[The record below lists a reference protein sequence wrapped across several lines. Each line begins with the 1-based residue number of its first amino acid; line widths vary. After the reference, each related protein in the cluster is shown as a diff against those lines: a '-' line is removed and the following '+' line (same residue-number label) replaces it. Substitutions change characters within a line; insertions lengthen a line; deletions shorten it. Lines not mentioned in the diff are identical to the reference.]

1 MKGLF
6 YIGIYATIVALL
18 FMLMSSIAFAEGN
31 IAVNFSQ
38 VINESSAGLLGE
50 YETQL
55 HDRIGLE
62 IDGDLQSGGIYRGK
76 IHAELLFDIS
86 TVDLKLITNTTVKG
100 YALDSLGRDSNGY
113 IAGTVSKE
121 DVNLD
126 IGIGGKQASPWG
138 APNAVSDLVPMGYDE
153 EALLAIGADKLSP
166 APRGVV
172 FQNGAF
178 LQGYVA
184 TGWERGDTEFGLKG
198 ILQLTGADKAH
209 QLIGS
214 IDYVRDVLGSFTIH
228 AGGELLLVK
237 YASGL
242 QSEAALFFGGGYKW

>member
-1 MKGLF
+1 MKGTL

-18 FMLMSSIAFAEGN
+18 FMLISGIAFAEGN
-31 IAVNFSQ
+31 IAVNMSQ
-38 VINESSAGLLGE
+38 VINESSVGILGE
-50 YETQL
+50 YETQVT
-55 HDRIGLE
+55 DRVGFE

-76 IHAELLFDIS
+76 LHAELLFDIS
-86 TVDLKLITNTTVKG
+86 TIDLKLITNTTVKG

-138 APNAVSDLVPMGYDE
+138 APNAVNDLVPLGYDE
-153 EALLAIGADKLSP
+153 EALLAIGADKISP
-166 APRGVV
+166 APRGVA

-178 LQGYVA
+178 LQGYIA
-184 TGWERGDTEFGLKG
+184 TGWERGDTEIGLKG
-198 ILQLTGADKAH
+198 VAQLSGKDKAH

-214 IDYVRDVLGSFTIH
+214 IDYVRDVFGNFTIR

-242 QSEAALFFGGGYKW
+242 QSEVALFFGGGYKW